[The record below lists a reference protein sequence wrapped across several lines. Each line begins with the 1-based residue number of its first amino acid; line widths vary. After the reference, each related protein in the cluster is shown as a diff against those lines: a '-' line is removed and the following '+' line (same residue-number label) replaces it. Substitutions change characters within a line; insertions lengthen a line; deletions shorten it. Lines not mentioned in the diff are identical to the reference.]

1 MPAKGPPVIDFGD
14 FLSGDEDR
22 MQKCA
27 QEIRKACMKEG
38 FFQIINHTIP
48 ISLQKEMVEQSKQFF
63 ALPVEAKMKLDKS
76 QNKYNRG
83 YQAMASQMIEAG
95 TKPDLKEGYYVGR
108 ELPADH
114 PHVKNEK
121 FGLGPNLWPEELGE
135 TFQKTSML
143 WLEKN
148 IECANHLLQAL
159 ALSLGYDKGYFNEFC
174 QDPMAFFKMIHYP
187 PPPTESTELQ
197 KGLGVHRD
205 FGAVT
210 ILLQDGVPGLEYWD
224 DEYNEWASVQP
235 LEGALVINLG
245 NMFAQWT
252 NDLYRS
258 VVHRVINFTG
268 VERYSFPFNFN
279 GNPDFVIK
287 CLEHAREKPEDE
299 KYAPVT
305 VENFIRPQYASTYG
319 RIGKYDVAPK
329 AGVTVPAVA

>member
-1 MPAKGPPVIDFGD
+1 MPPKGPPVIDFGD
-14 FLSGDEDR
+14 FLSGDELR

-48 ISLQKEMVEQSKQFF
+48 ISLQKEMIEQSKQFF
-63 ALPVEAKMKLDKS
+63 ALPTDAKMKLDKS

-135 TFQKTSML
+135 HFRKTSML

-159 ALSLGYDKGYFNEFC
+159 ALSLGYEKDYFNE
-174 QDPMAFFKMIHYP
+174 A
-187 PPPTESTELQ
+187 S
-197 KGLGVHRD
+197 LGVHRD

-258 VVHRVINFTG
+258 VIHRVINFTG

-287 CLEHAREKPEDE
+287 CLEKTREKPEDE

-319 RIGKYDVAPK
+319 RIGKYDVAPT
-329 AGVTVPAVA
+329 AGVTVPVTTNVQVTA